1 MNRNGFILVGM
12 VCLAFVMLSVPAR
25 GEIIFSEDF
34 ESGSLGGRWE
44 KLSEDPGRGDF
55 EYRSEHVHSG
65 KASFRI
71 TSFANRESEKIIKGY
86 AYKESDSWIRA
97 WFLPGYDR
105 VYVRWY
111 AKFAEDFDQGRS
123 MHWCGLRG
131 CRTDKPRSGFGRAGE
146 RPDGTDRFTTSIE
159 PARKS
164 GETPPGEIC
173 FYTYWPDMKISTDG
187 RYWGNRLKPD
197 TPFVIERGQW
207 YCFELMVKLNEP
219 GKKNGGQALWVDGEK
234 IFHQDGFRWRDTDIL
249 KLNLFKFGLYIH
261 YCEHDCTYWVD
272 DLLIST
278 DYVGPLNEP
287 QVK

>member
-1 MNRNGFILVGM
+1 MKRSSVTMIGIL
-12 VCLAFVMLSVPAR
+12 CSAFMFLSVPAR

-34 ESGSLGGRWE
+34 ESGNLGERWE
-44 KLSEDPGRGDF
+44 KLSEDPARADF
-55 EYRSEHVHSG
+55 EYRPRHVHSG
-65 KASFRI
+65 NSSFRI
-71 TSFANRESEKIIKGY
+71 TSFANKESERIMHGY
-86 AYKESDSWIRA
+86 AYKESDSWIRT

-131 CRTDKPRSGFGRAGE
+131 CRTDKPRTGFGRAGE

-159 PARKS
+159 PVRSSA
-164 GETPPGEIC
+164 EQPPGEIC
-173 FYTYWPDMKISTDG
+173 FYTYWPDMKVSSDG

-197 TPFVIERGQW
+197 KPFVVRRGRW

-219 GKKNGGQALWVDGEK
+219 GEKNGEQALWIDGK
-234 IFHQDGFRWRDTDIL
+234 KLFHQHGIRWRDSDIL

-261 YCEHDCTYWVD
+261 YCEHDCTYWLD
-272 DLLIST
+272 DMMIST
-278 DYVGPLNEP
+278 EYVGPMKRKPE
-287 QVK
+287 